1 MDLRVFS
8 GCEKSLRLHIKGGV
22 RARVKGDTTF
32 EARAVFGIFFVSSSV
47 NCIPDLNVRLFR
59 ISVLVCP
66 GSPPNFRTPPNIGTH
81 RVSAKR

>member
-32 EARAVFGIFFVSSSV
+32 EARAVFGIFFVSYSV

-59 ISVLVCP
+59 ISVLLCSGIP
-66 GSPPNFRTPPNIGTH
+66 SEFSDYPQHWRPPRF
-81 RVSAKR
+81 S